1 MSGRKAVDR
10 LRLVADGV
18 SHGFD
23 GKPVLEDVS
32 LTVEPGEVL
41 AIVGPSGTGKTTLL
55 RLLALFSRPN
65 GGRIALDDALSG
77 THGATD
83 GGSVATVR
91 ADGQADASMA
101 GQADASMAGQAD
113 ASTDGHA
120 DSDARDAWSLS
131 DEERLGLRRRI
142 GLVAQD
148 RSLFSASVGYN
159 AAYGLGVRRSRW
171 GRLRGSLLRT
181 VGAWSPPDAALD
193 ALDTVGMAD
202 MVDKHAE
209 SLSSGEA
216 QRVGVARALAVDPDV
231 LLLDE
236 PTSNLDPRNTAV
248 IEDAVREAK
257 ARGIGVALATHDM
270 AQARRVADKTAVV
283 LDGTC
288 IEHGPTERVFESPH
302 DDRARQF
309 VAGELVY

>member
-1 MSGRKAVDR
+1 MRERGKPPREADAATAR

-23 GKPVLEDVS
+23 GECVLDDVS

-41 AIVGPSGTGKTTLL
+41 AVVGPSGTGKTTLL
-55 RLLALFSRPN
+55 RLLALFSPPDE
-65 GGRIALDDALSG
+65 GRIAL
-77 THGATD
+77 
-83 GGSVATVR
+83 
-91 ADGQADASMA
+91 
-101 GQADASMAGQAD
+101 
-113 ASTDGHA
+113 A
-120 DSDARDAWSLS
+120 DSDARGTAARDELPLVDARANGRGETDARDAWTLP
-131 DEERLGLRRRI
+131 DDERLRLRRRI

-148 RSLFSASVGYN
+148 RSLFSASVAYN
-159 AAYGLGVRRSRW
+159 AAYGLEVRRARST
-171 GRLRGSLLRT
+171 RLRASLARA
-181 VGAWSPPDAALD
+181 VGRWSPPAAALD
-193 ALDTVGMAD
+193 ALETVGMAE
-202 MVDKHAE
+202 MTDKRAE

-257 ARGIGVALATHDM
+257 ERGIGVALATHDM

-288 IEHGPTERVFESPH
+288 IEHGPTEQVFESPR

>member
-1 MSGRKAVDR
+1 MSEQEATDR

-18 SHGFD
+18 SRGFD

-32 LTVEPGEVL
+32 LSVEPGEVL

-55 RLLALFSRPN
+55 RLLALFSRPDE
-65 GGRIALDDALSG
+65 GRIGLGDVAKSPTNAP
-77 THGATD
+77 D
-83 GGSVATVR
+83 GGVADVR
-91 ADGQADASMA
+91 TNGRLDA
-101 GQADASMAGQAD
+101 
-113 ASTDGHA
+113 TT
-120 DSDARDAWSLS
+120 RDAWALS
-131 DEERLGLRRRI
+131 DEERLRLRRRI

-148 RSLFSASVGYN
+148 RSLFSASVAYN
-159 AAYGLGVRRSRW
+159 AAYGLGVRRGRSS
-171 GRLRGSLLRT
+171 RLRASLARA
-181 VGAWSPPDAALD
+181 VGRWSPPDAALD
-193 ALDTVGMAD
+193 ALETVGMVEMAD
-202 MVDKHAE
+202 EHAE

-248 IEDAVREAK
+248 IEDAMREAK

-283 LDGTC
+283 LDGAC
-288 IEHGPTERVFESPH
+288 IEHGPTERVFESPR
-302 DDRARQF
+302 DDRASQF
-309 VAGELVY
+309 IAGELVY